1 MVSKYFSY
9 LKEPGLLA
17 KMTDYRYET
26 GNVQERLKSPYD
38 KDPSKGYRRLT
49 KGLRNQPEEALPTVP
64 IEVGYSEQR

>member
-1 MVSKYFSY
+1 
-9 LKEPGLLA
+9 
-17 KMTDYRYET
+17 MTDYRYET